1 MRNTMQI
8 TMTRVAAITI
18 RVTNAVLPWYG
29 DSSCLRNSP
38 NQDRE
43 EGVAETLCAAVAML
57 NSRESSQPQIR
68 QLERVLAPDSPPAR
82 EPGTWKLGVPS
93 SAFAAHPAG
102 LCPVF
107 R

>member
-18 RVTNAVLPWYG
+18 RATNAVLPWYG

-43 EGVAETLCAAVAML
+43 EDVAETLCAVIAML
-57 NSRESSQPQIR
+57 NFHESSQPQIR
-68 QLERVLAPDSPPAR
+68 RLERALVLDFPRAR
-82 EPGTWKLGVPS
+82 EPGTWQPGVPS
-93 SAFAAHPAG
+93 LAFAARPAG
-102 LCPVF
+102 LYPVF

>member
-1 MRNTMQI
+1 MQI

-18 RVTNAVLPWYG
+18 RATNAVLPWYG

-93 SAFAAHPAG
+93 
-102 LCPVF
+102 
-107 R
+107 